1 MKKSILFLSLCI
13 GLAAC
18 GGAGSSGG
26 GADTA
31 KTAKADPATAEA
43 ASKGEALMATS
54 DCNTCHRPDT
64 KLVGPSFKDIAN
76 KYTADDIDLLAT
88 KIIKGGS
95 GKWGD
100 VPMTPH
106 PALAES
112 EAKQMV
118 QYIMTKK

>member
-1 MKKSILFLSLCI
+1 MKKSILFLTLCI

-18 GGAGSSGG
+18 GGSGSSGG
-26 GADTA
+26 ADSA
-31 KTAKADPATAEA
+31 KTTKADPATAAA
-43 ASKGEALMATS
+43 ASKGEALMATA

-64 KLVGPSFKDIAN
+64 KLVGPSFKEIAT
-76 KYTADDIDLLAT
+76 KYTSDDVDLLAT

-95 GKWGD
+95 GKWGE

-106 PALAES
+106 PAISES

-118 QYIMTKK
+118 QYILTKK